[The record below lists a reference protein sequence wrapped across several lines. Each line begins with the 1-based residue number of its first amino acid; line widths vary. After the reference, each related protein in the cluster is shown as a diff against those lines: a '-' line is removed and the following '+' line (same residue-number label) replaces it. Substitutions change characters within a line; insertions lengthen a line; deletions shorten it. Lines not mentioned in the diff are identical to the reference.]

1 MTTNDSVNVSLSGQ
15 TGTGSF
21 VGSDSPTFTT
31 NISTP
36 NLQFTANT
44 ITATN
49 SGGSV
54 IFAANGSGIFQLNG
68 NTTAAATLRFL
79 ENSGNGTTYIALK
92 AAESISSSVTFTLPT
107 ADGTNG
113 QALTTDGSKNLSF
126 TTITGGGSGLLTGVH
141 YYTAGT
147 TWNKPAGIT
156 HAYVLCLAG
165 GGAGGSS
172 PQPHF
177 GAGGGGAGSYGWSY
191 IAAASLSST
200 ETVTIGPGGTPG
212 AAGNHPGGD
221 GGTTSFGSHIT
232 ALGGKGGL
240 APSASTDGT
249 PGAGGTC
256 SGADINIP
264 GNQGTKW
271 GDAGGNSGPGGI
283 SPYGCPGAPIIQDRT
298 ANSDGN
304 AATGYGAGG
313 GGACASTVNHAGG
326 AGAPGLCIVYEYT

>member
-1 MTTNDSVNVSLSGQ
+1 MSTINSVNTTLSSSI
-15 TGTGSF
+15 GTGSF

-49 SGGSV
+49 SGGSI
-54 IFAANGSGIFQLNG
+54 IFVANGAGIFQLNG
-68 NTTAAATLRFL
+68 NSTAAATLRFL
-79 ENSGNGTTYIALK
+79 ENSGNGTTYTALK
-92 AAESISSSVTFTLPT
+92 AAESISSSVTFTLPG
-107 ADGTNG
+107 ADGSNLQAITTNG
-113 QALTTDGSKNLSF
+113 SAVLGFS
-126 TTITGGGSGLLTGVH
+126 TISGGGSGLLTGVH

-172 PQPHF
+172 IANSS
-177 GAGGGGAGSYGWSY
+177 AGGGGAGSYGWSY
-191 IAAASLSST
+191 IAAASLNST
-200 ETVTIGPGGTPG
+200 ETVTIGLGGTAG
-212 AAGNHPGGD
+212 AAGNHPGGN

-232 ALGGKGGL
+232 ALGGTGGPAGATANNENL
-240 APSASTDGT
+240 G
-249 PGAGGTC
+249 GAGGTC

-264 GNQGTKW
+264 GNQGDLGFNNAW
-271 GDAGGNSGPGGI
+271 SGAGGS
-283 SPYGCPGAPIIQDRT
+283 SPYGSWGAPVNNPSGT
-298 ANSDGN
+298 TNSNGN
-304 AATGYGAGG
+304 AGTGYGAGG
-313 GGACASTVNHAGG
+313 SGGVSTATTKQGG